1 MPEKWTGRLIGVMHN
16 NCITYEQ
23 VANKLGVN
31 KAYISMI
38 LNSRR
43 KPNGIQERLE
53 GAVQELIDQRRRAVQ
68 EATANKPEEE
78 KRAQ

>member
-23 VANKLGVN
+23 LANEIGVN

-38 LNSRR
+38 LNGRR
-43 KPNGIQERLE
+43 KPSGIQERLE
-53 GAVQELIDQRRRAVQ
+53 GAVQRIIERRKN
-68 EATANKPEEE
+68 ES
-78 KRAQ
+78 